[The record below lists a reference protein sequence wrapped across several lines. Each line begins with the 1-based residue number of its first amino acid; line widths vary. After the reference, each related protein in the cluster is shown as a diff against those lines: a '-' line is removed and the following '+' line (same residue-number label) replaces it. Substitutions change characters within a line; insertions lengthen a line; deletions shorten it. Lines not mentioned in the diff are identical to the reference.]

1 MTVTLGIN
9 GFGRI
14 GRTTLASIFEY
25 GRNDVIVSKVNAP
38 GSIETNAHLLRYDS
52 VHGRF
57 AGKVDV
63 NQNSF
68 DLGRGPIEVLS
79 SYNADDLDW
88 SGCDVVLECTG
99 KFTSYDKAIAHVKNG
114 AKSVLISAPAKN
126 VDRTVIFG
134 VNDHKISRNDRILSN
149 GSCTTNC
156 LAPIA
161 KVLHEVVGIKRGFM
175 TTIHSYT
182 GDQPVLDTMHNDL
195 YRARAASL
203 SMIPTT
209 TGAAK
214 AVGLVLPELDGKLD
228 GFAVRVPT
236 PNVSVVDLT
245 FEASRDPSI
254 TEINEAVNN
263 VASSTLKGVLGYT
276 DKKLV
281 SCDFNHDPRSSIF
294 AADQTKVMDNNLVRV
309 LSWYDNEWGFSNRMA
324 DTAVVMAKHI

>member
-114 AKSVLISAPAKN
+114 AKSVQSQRQQKMWIEQLYLELTIIKFQEMIEFSQM
-126 VDRTVIFG
+126 DR
-134 VNDHKISRNDRILSN
+134 
-149 GSCTTNC
+149 
-156 LAPIA
+156 
-161 KVLHEVVGIKRGFM
+161 
-175 TTIHSYT
+175 
-182 GDQPVLDTMHNDL
+182 
-195 YRARAASL
+195 
-203 SMIPTT
+203 
-209 TGAAK
+209 
-214 AVGLVLPELDGKLD
+214 
-228 GFAVRVPT
+228 VRQIVWP
-236 PNVSVVDLT
+236 L
-245 FEASRDPSI
+245 
-254 TEINEAVNN
+254 
-263 VASSTLKGVLGYT
+263 LQ
-276 DKKLV
+276 
-281 SCDFNHDPRSSIF
+281 RS
-294 AADQTKVMDNNLVRV
+294 
-309 LSWYDNEWGFSNRMA
+309 
-324 DTAVVMAKHI
+324 

>member
-99 KFTSYDKAIAHVKNG
+99 KFTSYDKAIAHIKNG

-161 KVLHEVVGIKRGFM
+161 KVLNETVGIEYGMM

-182 GDQPVLDTMHNDL
+182 GDQPTLDKRHDDL
-195 YRARAASL
+195 YRCRAAAL
-203 SMIPTT
+203 AMIPTS

-214 AVGLVLPELDGKLD
+214 TIGTVIPELDGKLD
-228 GFAVRVPT
+228 GTAIRVPT
-236 PNVSVVDLT
+236 PNVSAIDLT
-245 FEASRDPSI
+245 FKA
-254 TEINEAVNN
+254 
-263 VASSTLKGVLGYT
+263 
-276 DKKLV
+276 KKKI
-281 SCDFNHDPRSSIF
+281 S
-294 AADQTKVMDNNLVRV
+294 
-309 LSWYDNEWGFSNRMA
+309 
-324 DTAVVMAKHI
+324 